1 MRDLGQSF
9 PVIGKN
15 TFLYIVYMCNDSSVF
30 GRARG
35 DVTKPRVSWHEAQ
48 RDSKTSERTVMA
60 SRNRKSLNKKLVS
73 HFSF

>member
-15 TFLYIVYMCNDSSVF
+15 AFLYIVYMCNDSSVF

-35 DVTKPRVSWHEAQ
+35 DVTKPRVSWHEAH
-48 RDSKTSERTVMA
+48 KGIRT
-60 SRNRKSLNKKLVS
+60 RQKGQ
-73 HFSF
+73 